1 MRAEIRVKLDTP
13 TAKSDTA
20 TAKSDTANEEDYQDS
35 LHYLSSSM
43 D

>member
-1 MRAEIRVKLDTP
+1 MRAEIRVKSDTP

-35 LHYLSSSM
+35 LRYLSSSM